1 MLRVL
6 EGVVHTPTVMK
17 TTHSDALALEEIA
30 AVLRAAGEGR
40 HGVRDHAML
49 LTLYHHG
56 LRVSELC
63 RLTLPDLDLESR
75 RLWVERLNRGRSG
88 VHPIPDDEAR
98 ALAAYL
104 AEREDQGTLN
114 LSALFLN
121 ERRATLSR
129 NAVYYLVRRAGE
141 AAGLERPLFPHLL
154 RRSTG
159 SKLVGEGH
167 DVRLV
172 QDYLGLRSARS
183 VLRFIGEA
191 PPDNP
196 NAERFTALW
205 GEAGGG

>member
-1 MLRVL
+1 
-6 EGVVHTPTVMK
+6 MK
-17 TTHSDALALEEIA
+17 TTHSDALTPQEIA

-63 RLTLPDLDLESR
+63 RLTLPDLDLEGR

-88 VHPIPDDEAR
+88 AHPVPEDEAQ
-98 ALAAYL
+98 ALSAYL

-114 LSALFLN
+114 LPALFLN

-183 VLRFIGEA
+183 VLRFVGEA
-191 PPDNP
+191 PPDDP

>member
-1 MLRVL
+1 
-6 EGVVHTPTVMK
+6 MK
-17 TTHSDALALEEIA
+17 TTNSDALTPQEIA

-63 RLTLPDLDLESR
+63 RLTLPDLDLEGR

-88 VHPIPDDEAR
+88 AHPVPEDEAQ
-98 ALAAYL
+98 ALSAYL
-104 AEREDQGTLN
+104 AEREGQGTLN
-114 LSALFLN
+114 LPALFLN

-141 AAGLERPLFPHLL
+141 AAGLARPLFPHLL

-183 VLRFIGEA
+183 VLRFVGEA
-191 PPDNP
+191 PPEDP

>member
-1 MLRVL
+1 
-6 EGVVHTPTVMK
+6 MK
-17 TTHSDALALEEIA
+17 TTHSDALTPQEIT

-63 RLTLPDLDLESR
+63 RLTLPDLDLEGR

-88 VHPIPDDEAR
+88 AHPVPEDEAQ
-98 ALAAYL
+98 ALSAYL
-104 AEREDQGTLN
+104 AEREGQGTLN
-114 LSALFLN
+114 LPALFLN

-129 NAVYYLVRRAGE
+129 NAVYYLVRRAGD
-141 AAGLERPLFPHLL
+141 AAGLARPLFPHLL

-183 VLRFIGEA
+183 VLRFVGEA
-191 PPDNP
+191 PPEDP

>member
-1 MLRVL
+1 MVRVHR
-6 EGVVHTPTVMK
+6 GIVHTRTAVK
-17 TTHSDALALEEIA
+17 TTPARTLTPPEIA
-30 AVLRAAGEGR
+30 AVLRAAGDGR

-63 RLTLPDLDLESR
+63 RLTLADLDLEGR

-88 VHPIPDDEAR
+88 AHPVPDDEAR

-104 AEREDQGTLN
+104 DERRADGTLD
-114 LSALFLN
+114 LPPLFLN
-121 ERRATLSR
+121 ERRGTLSR

-141 AAGLERPLFPHLL
+141 TAGLAGPLYPHLL

-159 SKLVGEGH
+159 TKLVGEGH

-172 QDYLGLRSARS
+172 QDYLGLRTARS
-183 VLRFIGEA
+183 VLRFVGEGS
-191 PPDNP
+191 PDSP
-196 NAERFTALW
+196 NAERFAALW
-205 GEAGGG
+205 GEARGE

>member
-1 MLRVL
+1 L
-6 EGVVHTPTVMK
+6 TP
-17 TTHSDALALEEIA
+17 EETA
-30 AVLRAAGEGR
+30 AVLSAASEGR

-63 RLTLPDLDLESR
+63 RLTLADLDLEGR

-88 VHPIPDDEAR
+88 VHPVEAQ

-104 AEREDQGTLN
+104 VEREEQGTLN
-114 LSALFLN
+114 LPPLFLN

-141 AAGLERPLFPHLL
+141 AAGLARPLFPHLL

-183 VLRFIGEA
+183 VLRFVGEA
-191 PPDNP
+191 SLDNP

>member
-1 MLRVL
+1 
-6 EGVVHTPTVMK
+6 
-17 TTHSDALALEEIA
+17 
-30 AVLRAAGEGR
+30 
-40 HGVRDHAML
+40 ML

-63 RLTLPDLDLESR
+63 RLTLPDLDLEGR

-88 VHPIPDDEAR
+88 AHPVPEDEAQ
-98 ALAAYL
+98 ALSAYL
-104 AEREDQGTLN
+104 AEREGQGTLN
-114 LSALFLN
+114 LPALFLN

-141 AAGLERPLFPHLL
+141 AAGLARPLFPHLL

-183 VLRFIGEA
+183 VLRFVGEA
-191 PPDNP
+191 PPEDP

>member
-1 MLRVL
+1 
-6 EGVVHTPTVMK
+6 MK
-17 TTHSDALALEEIA
+17 TTHSDALTPQEIA

-63 RLTLPDLDLESR
+63 RLTLPDLDIEGR

-88 VHPIPDDEAR
+88 AHPVPEDEAQ
-98 ALAAYL
+98 ALSAYL
-104 AEREDQGTLN
+104 AEREGQGTLN
-114 LSALFLN
+114 LPALFLN

-141 AAGLERPLFPHLL
+141 AAGLARPLFPHLL

-183 VLRFIGEA
+183 VLRFVGEA
-191 PPDNP
+191 PPEDP

>member
-1 MLRVL
+1 
-6 EGVVHTPTVMK
+6 MK
-17 TTHSDALALEEIA
+17 TTHSDALTPQEIA

-63 RLTLPDLDLESR
+63 RLTLPDLDLEGR

-88 VHPIPDDEAR
+88 AHPVPEDEAQ
-98 ALAAYL
+98 ALSAYL
-104 AEREDQGTLN
+104 AEREGQGTLN
-114 LSALFLN
+114 LPALFLN
-121 ERRATLSR
+121 ERRGTLSR

-141 AAGLERPLFPHLL
+141 AAGLARPLFPHLL

-183 VLRFIGEA
+183 VLRFVGEA
-191 PPDNP
+191 PPEDP

>member
-1 MLRVL
+1 
-6 EGVVHTPTVMK
+6 MK
-17 TTHSDALALEEIA
+17 TTHSDALTPQEIA

-63 RLTLPDLDLESR
+63 RLTLPDLDLEGR

-88 VHPIPDDEAR
+88 AHPVPEDEAQ
-98 ALAAYL
+98 ALSAYL
-104 AEREDQGTLN
+104 AEREGQGTLN
-114 LSALFLN
+114 LPALFLN

-141 AAGLERPLFPHLL
+141 AAGLARPLFPHLL

-183 VLRFIGEA
+183 VLRFVGEA
-191 PPDNP
+191 PPEDP

>member
-1 MLRVL
+1 
-6 EGVVHTPTVMK
+6 MK
-17 TTHSDALALEEIA
+17 TTHSDALTPQEIA

-56 LRVSELC
+56 LRWKRCVTATTAALGEAIG
-63 RLTLPDLDLESR
+63 

-88 VHPIPDDEAR
+88 VHPVPEDEAQ
-98 ALAAYL
+98 ALTAYL
-104 AEREDQGTLN
+104 AEREEQGTLN
-114 LSALFLN
+114 LPALFLN

-141 AAGLERPLFPHLL
+141 AAGLARPLFPHLL

-183 VLRFIGEA
+183 VLRFVGEA
-191 PPDNP
+191 SPDNP

>member
-1 MLRVL
+1 
-6 EGVVHTPTVMK
+6 MK
-17 TTHSDALALEEIA
+17 STQTAALTADELA
-30 AVLRAAGEGR
+30 AVLGAAREGR

-63 RLTLPDLDLESR
+63 RLTLPDLNLEAR
-75 RLWVERLNRGRSG
+75 TLWVERLNRGRAG
-88 VHPIPDDEAR
+88 FHPVPEDEAH
-98 ALAAYL
+98 ALRAYL
-104 AEREDQGTLN
+104 DLRREDGTLD
-114 LSALFLN
+114 LPPLFLN

-141 AAGLERPLFPHLL
+141 DAGLARPLFPHLL
-154 RRSTG
+154 RRSAG

-172 QDYLGLRSARS
+172 QDYLGLRTARS
-183 VLRFIGEA
+183 VLKFVGEKPPEGADAKRFSG
-191 PPDNP
+191 
-196 NAERFTALW
+196 LW

>member
-1 MLRVL
+1 
-6 EGVVHTPTVMK
+6 MK
-17 TTHSDALALEEIA
+17 TTHSDALTPPEIA

-63 RLTLPDLDLESR
+63 RLTLPDLDLEGR

-88 VHPIPDDEAR
+88 AHPVPEDEAQ
-98 ALAAYL
+98 ALSAYL
-104 AEREDQGTLN
+104 AEREGQGTLN
-114 LSALFLN
+114 LPALFLN

-141 AAGLERPLFPHLL
+141 AAGLARPLFPHLL

-183 VLRFIGEA
+183 VLRFVGEA
-191 PPDNP
+191 PPEDP

>member
-1 MLRVL
+1 
-6 EGVVHTPTVMK
+6 MK
-17 TTHSDALALEEIA
+17 ASQPDALTPEETA

-49 LTLYHHG
+49 LMLYHHG

-63 RLTLPDLDLESR
+63 RLTLADLDLESR

-88 VHPIPDDEAR
+88 LHPVPESEAQ

-104 AEREDQGTLN
+104 AQRAEQGTLH
-114 LSALFLN
+114 LPPLFLN
-121 ERRATLSR
+121 ERRGTLSR

-141 AAGLERPLFPHLL
+141 AAGLTRPLFPHLL
-154 RRSTG
+154 RHSAG

-172 QDYLGLRSARS
+172 QEYLCLRTARS
-183 VLRFIGEA
+183 VLRFVGKA
-191 PPDNP
+191 SSDDP
-196 NAERFTALW
+196 NAERFMALW
-205 GEAGGG
+205 GRQEKDDGP

>member
-1 MLRVL
+1 
-6 EGVVHTPTVMK
+6 MK
-17 TTHSDALALEEIA
+17 TTHSDALTPQEIA

-63 RLTLPDLDLESR
+63 RLTLPDLDLEGR

-88 VHPIPDDEAR
+88 AHPVPEDEAQ
-98 ALAAYL
+98 ALSAYL
-104 AEREDQGTLN
+104 AEREDQGTLS
-114 LSALFLN
+114 LPALFLN

-141 AAGLERPLFPHLL
+141 AAGLARPLFPHLL

-183 VLRFIGEA
+183 VLRFVGEA
-191 PPDNP
+191 PPEDP

>member
-1 MLRVL
+1 
-6 EGVVHTPTVMK
+6 MK
-17 TTHSDALALEEIA
+17 TTHSDALTPQEIA

-63 RLTLPDLDLESR
+63 RLTLPDLDLEGR

-88 VHPIPDDEAR
+88 AHPVPEDEAQ
-98 ALAAYL
+98 ALSAYL
-104 AEREDQGTLN
+104 AEREVQGTLN
-114 LSALFLN
+114 LPALFLN

-141 AAGLERPLFPHLL
+141 AAGLARPLFPHLL

-183 VLRFIGEA
+183 VLRFVGEA
-191 PPDNP
+191 PPEDP

>member
-1 MLRVL
+1 
-6 EGVVHTPTVMK
+6 MK
-17 TTHSDALALEEIA
+17 STQTAALTADELA
-30 AVLRAAGEGR
+30 AVLGAAREGR

-63 RLTLPDLDLESR
+63 RLTLPDLNLEAR
-75 RLWVERLNRGRSG
+75 TLWVERLNRGRAG
-88 VHPIPDDEAR
+88 FHPVPEDEAQ
-98 ALAAYL
+98 ALGAYL
-104 AEREDQGTLN
+104 DLRREDGTLD
-114 LSALFLN
+114 LPPLFLN

-129 NAVYYLVRRAGE
+129 NAVYYLVRRAGD
-141 AAGLERPLFPHLL
+141 AAGLARPLFPHLL

-183 VLRFIGEA
+183 VLRFVGEA
-191 PPDNP
+191 PADNP

>member
-1 MLRVL
+1 
-6 EGVVHTPTVMK
+6 MK
-17 TTHSDALALEEIA
+17 TTHSDALTPQEIA
-30 AVLRAAGEGR
+30 ALLRAAGEGR

-63 RLTLPDLDLESR
+63 RLTLPDLDIEGR

-88 VHPIPDDEAR
+88 AHPVPEDEAQ
-98 ALAAYL
+98 ALSAYL
-104 AEREDQGTLN
+104 AEREGQGTLN
-114 LSALFLN
+114 LPALFLN

-141 AAGLERPLFPHLL
+141 AAGLARPLFPHLL

-183 VLRFIGEA
+183 VLRFVGEA
-191 PPDNP
+191 PPEDP
-196 NAERFTALW
+196 NAERFTALLQTLG

>member
-1 MLRVL
+1 M
-6 EGVVHTPTVMK
+6 T
-17 TTHSDALALEEIA
+17 TTHSDALTPQEIA

-63 RLTLPDLDLESR
+63 RLTLPDLDLEGR

-88 VHPIPDDEAR
+88 AHPVPEDEAQ
-98 ALAAYL
+98 ALSSYL
-104 AEREDQGTLN
+104 AEREGQGTLN
-114 LSALFLN
+114 LPALFLN

-141 AAGLERPLFPHLL
+141 AAGLARPLFPHLL

-183 VLRFIGEA
+183 VLRFVGEA
-191 PPDNP
+191 PPEDP

>member
-1 MLRVL
+1 
-6 EGVVHTPTVMK
+6 MK
-17 TTHSDALALEEIA
+17 TPHSDALTLEETA
-30 AVLRAAGEGR
+30 AVLHAAGEGR

-49 LTLYHHG
+49 LTIYHHG

-63 RLTLPDLDLESR
+63 RLTLADLDLEGR
-75 RLWVERLNRGRSG
+75 RVWVERLNRGRSG
-88 VHPIPDDEAR
+88 VHPVPENEAQ

-104 AEREDQGTLN
+104 AERREQGTLH
-114 LSALFLN
+114 LPPLFLN
-121 ERRATLSR
+121 ERRGTLSR
-129 NAVYYLVRRAGE
+129 NAVYYLVRRGGE
-141 AAGLERPLFPHLL
+141 AAGLARPLFPHRL

-183 VLRFIGEA
+183 VLRFVGEA
-191 PPDNP
+191 SPDEP

>member
-1 MLRVL
+1 
-6 EGVVHTPTVMK
+6 MK
-17 TTHSDALALEEIA
+17 TTHSDALTPQEIA

-63 RLTLPDLDLESR
+63 RLTLPDLDIEGR

-88 VHPIPDDEAR
+88 AHPVPEDEAQ
-98 ALAAYL
+98 ALSAYL
-104 AEREDQGTLN
+104 AEREGQGTLN
-114 LSALFLN
+114 LPALFLN

-141 AAGLERPLFPHLL
+141 AARLARPLFPHLL

-183 VLRFIGEA
+183 VLRFVGEA
-191 PPDNP
+191 PPEDP